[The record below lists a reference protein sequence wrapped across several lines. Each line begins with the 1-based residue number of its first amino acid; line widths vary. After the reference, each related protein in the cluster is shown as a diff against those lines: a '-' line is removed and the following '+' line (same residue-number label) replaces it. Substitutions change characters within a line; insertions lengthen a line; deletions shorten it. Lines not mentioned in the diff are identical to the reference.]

1 MADFGWLWVSV
12 VMDKTLKYS
21 VTIFVELETR
31 NVLIAQN
38 NIMKFIERW
47 TSNDDFIISV
57 TAGNREEIEE

>member
-1 MADFGWLWVSV
+1 
-12 VMDKTLKYS
+12 MDKTLKYS